1 MDDERGIDA
10 LFTKLDAPLLPQS
23 AAHRTHQ
30 RHTFDMTKVRRS
42 ARLAKKPAILAVQ
55 RAQRNLC
62 CKLGY

>member
-30 RHTFDMTKVRRS
+30 RHTFDMTKVRQS
-42 ARLAKKPAILAVQ
+42 A
-55 RAQRNLC
+55 
-62 CKLGY
+62 